1 MMIKI
6 LPSLVIGLIVVLQ
19 LFCPSICQ
27 YILNVG
33 MAIFA
38 IHYIFRTIDRISRKE
53 WHNDYITKRER
64 SRVLY
69 IAVCLL
75 FGFAVLN
82 VAWLIQT
89 YDTSHG
95 EYVIISSLLDKAY
108 TLYEALGL
116 IFAVYVTFQINLEL
130 NQGIERREDEG
141 FVTMLLKGR
150 YYKQAGETNEP
161 KNN

>member
-6 LPSLVIGLIVVLQ
+6 LPSLVIGLVVILEIV
-19 LFCPSICQ
+19 CPTFCQ
-27 YILNVG
+27 YILNIG
-33 MAIFA
+33 IATFA
-38 IHYIFRTIDRISRKE
+38 IRYILKTIERLNKKE
-53 WHNDYITKRER
+53 WYNDHITKRER

-75 FGFAVLN
+75 TGFIALN
-82 VAWLIQT
+82 IAWFTQT
-89 YDTSHG
+89 YIHSLDDHIVVSN
-95 EYVIISSLLDKAY
+95 LLDKAY
-108 TLYEALGL
+108 SLYEALGL
-116 IFAVYVTFQINLEL
+116 IFAVYVTFQVNLEL
-130 NQGIERREDEG
+130 NEGTASDEG